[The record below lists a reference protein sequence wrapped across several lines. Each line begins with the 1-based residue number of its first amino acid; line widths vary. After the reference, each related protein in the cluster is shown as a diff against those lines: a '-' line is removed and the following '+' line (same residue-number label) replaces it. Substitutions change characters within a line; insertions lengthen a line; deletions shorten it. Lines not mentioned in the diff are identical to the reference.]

1 MCCFSV
7 TSAQVTLPIDFESG
21 TTTADFTDFDGG
33 FAEVVAN
40 PAPDAVNGSATVCQL
55 VRNGG
60 LPWGGSLLQMGEY
73 FDFSEAT
80 SIRMKV
86 WSPRQDQWNV
96 TQGGWEVMT
105 WNFAGQYSMT
115 YDKLVFMFDFENVGD
130 GSDQS
135 TFYFDDIEQL
145 DASGGLSQIDLP
157 CTFEDETVD
166 QTTYDF
172 WGNASQ
178 VVEDPTMPGN
188 HVVEVVK
195 MPVAVGWSGTM
206 IGTIEGFAN
215 NIPFTEEEK
224 TISVRVWTPAA
235 GTPILLKT
243 ELAGEG
249 IYAETIQY
257 TSQEGWETLEFNF
270 GNELPGGP
278 ELEVNYP
285 YDLLVIFFGFGDE
298 GVEGGTTYYFDD
310 VYFGEAP
317 VVNSVE
323 AQNASNVTLYP
334 NPAGQ
339 HEVLRVAGADAGA
352 QATVVDAMGRQV
364 WSGVLA
370 PNGNRLGLHT
380 PPRPPHRKLRG
391 AHSNR
396 RGCDSPTPVGPIIT
410 GPFLLYLREP
420 LWLGPRRFALLRVLF
435 SDVLPLKWK

>member
-1 MCCFSV
+1 MHLQRYDALLAGAFFMCCFSV

-86 WSPRQDQWNV
+86 WSPRQGVRIKMKLEGYLNTEIDQWNV

-145 DASGGLSQIDLP
+145 DASGGLSQLDLP

-215 NIPFTEEEK
+215 QRSLSLK
-224 TISVRVWTPAA
+224 RKRRSVCACGPRLREPRFCS
-235 GTPILLKT
+235 KT

-370 PNGNRLGLHT
+370 PNGNRLGL
-380 PPRPPHRKLRG
+380 R
-391 AHSNR
+391 
-396 RGCDSPTPVGPIIT
+396 T
-410 GPFLLYLREP
+410 GSYVVRIQTAEGVIRQRLLVR
-420 LWLGPRRFALLRVLF
+420 
-435 SDVLPLKWK
+435 